1 MIQLQESSARFR
13 GCLSRGGQHGSQRGS
28 HQSSSSPPWVLSRDL
43 RPPTK
48 QALHPPLRRAVEAC
62 DRSPLLGGRPGWPP
76 LAAVARHDPPA
87 HHWMRYEP
95 TGHAGA
101 TAGPS
106 PPPPRCDGC
115 YHGFFDAAA
124 GRGQSSLREVPHHRP
139 PPASRDGVGACAWGW
154 THPPM
159 RGGRWPLGLGLRSQ
173 TVLRKQH
180 AGVSQRVG
188 GGDDRP
194 TGKALS
200 SPTSEAGPSAGRLQQ
215 RGRSE
220 RQSQLPRRWR
230 VVRSLCSANLVPH
243 QESAVAAATVGI
255 GRGG

>member
-106 PPPPRCDGC
+106 PPPALRRLLPRVLRRRGGARAVISAGGAPPPSSARLTGRRRRLCVGVDTPP
-115 YHGFFDAAA
+115 DA
-124 GRGQSSLREVPHHRP
+124 GREVASRARP
-139 PPASRDGVGACAWGW
+139 PVTDSAAKAARRGVPA
-154 THPPM
+154 
-159 RGGRWPLGLGLRSQ
+159 RGGGGRSSHRQ
-173 TVLRKQH
+173 GAIVT
-180 AGVSQRVG
+180 
-188 GGDDRP
+188 D
-194 TGKALS
+194 
-200 SPTSEAGPSAGRLQQ
+200 Q

-220 RQSQLPRRWR
+220 RGPI
-230 VVRSLCSANLVPH
+230 
-243 QESAVAAATVGI
+243 AAARQVRAPIPAAAPLACRPQPLQRELGAAP
-255 GRGG
+255 GERRGCRYCRYR